1 MHQEHPLKKKYDPKC
16 VPVRRVSA
24 WEQEQIEKRQR
35 HLKVFKGQKWQKLHR
50 ENELRKA
57 KAAAAGVRYVRLSSL
72 RSSSIAPNKAARV
85 SAAKR
90 TRVVRFT
97 ARKVQKTQW
106 PSDVEVN

>member
-57 KAAAAGVRYVRLSSL
+57 KAAAAGVSEGISGKEN
-72 RSSSIAPNKAARV
+72 SSSEIHSQKEE
-85 SAAKR
+85 R
-90 TRVVRFT
+90 TFDTPVH
-97 ARKVQKTQW
+97 
-106 PSDVEVN
+106 EENLYE